1 MSVQIVTYH
10 KLDHFCVT
18 FTDYGLR
25 TDGKTLYANASIC
38 TIMYRPTQR
47 PICIDIDLPPGST
60 KEDVIVDLQTQSER
74 VVSTVYSYEKER
86 AESQEKEKPMD
97 PS

>member
-10 KLDHFCVT
+10 KQDHFCVT

-25 TDGKTLYANASIC
+25 TDGTTLYANASIC

-60 KEDVIVDLQTQSER
+60 KEDVIVDLQKQSER

-86 AESQEKEKPMD
+86 ADSQGKEEPMNL
-97 PS
+97 S